1 MKKRSKVPPLIDEWG
16 KSHDEGGKYEVKG
29 DAPLS
34 LKAIAVKLPVEVYE
48 AIKAMPKNERGDWLR
63 MVICEAAK
71 LDGLL

>member
-1 MKKRSKVPPLIDEWG
+1 MEKRLKVPSLIDEWG
-16 KSHDEGGKYEVKG
+16 KSHGEGGKYEVKG

-34 LKAIAVKLPVEVYE
+34 LKAIAVKLPIEVYE